1 MRRLLLFSAGKEKSG
16 AGVRRQAYHTR
27 RNSVKKLLFFDIDG
41 TLAMPGHP
49 PAEDTVRAIRAARAA
64 GHRAFLC
71 TGRGE
76 NMISGDI
83 DAIGFDGGIYH
94 AGGRALLDG
103 RIIYENHADPSMLEE
118 VLPVIRDNSIF
129 YTIETTEGEFAS
141 AFDRKILADLNLAG
155 ANTEMVRMIET
166 VFLKRENTLPDYRGQ
181 GIYKVFFFVR
191 DLSDFERI
199 REAVGEK
206 YLSVSFENLG
216 SDMTL
221 TGCEVSR
228 KDINKGK
235 AMEGVCAFLGADMK
249 DTIAFGDSM
258 NDMAMIRAAGLSV
271 AMGNAEPRILE
282 AADVVCESCAE
293 AGVARQLERL
303 GFV

>member
-1 MRRLLLFSAGKEKSG
+1 M
-16 AGVRRQAYHTR
+16 
-27 RNSVKKLLFFDIDG
+27 KKLLFFDIDG

-76 NMISGDI
+76 GMISEDI
-83 DAIGFDGGIYH
+83 AAIGFDGGIYH
-94 AGGRALLDG
+94 AGGRAVLDG
-103 RIIYENHADPSMLEE
+103 RVIYENHADPSMLEE
-118 VLPVIRDNSIF
+118 VLPVIRENSIF
-129 YTIETTEGEFAS
+129 YSIETTEGDFAS
-141 AFDRKILADLNLAG
+141 SFDRQALSEVNLAE
-155 ANTEMVRMIET
+155 ANTELVRLIET
-166 VFLKRENTLPDYRGQ
+166 VFLSRENTLPDYRGQ

-199 REAVGEK
+199 RDALGDR
-206 YLSVSFENLG
+206 YLAVSFENLG
-216 SDMTL
+216 SDMIFTA
-221 TGCEVSR
+221 CEVSR
-228 KDINKGK
+228 RDINKGK
-235 AMEGVCAFLGADMK
+235 AMEGVCAFLGADIK

-271 AMGNAEPRILE
+271 AMGNAERRILE
-282 AADVVCESCAE
+282 AADIVCESCSD

-303 GFV
+303 GLV